1 MAKLDE
7 IKEFI
12 GFLKAVF
19 LVLVAIDSSLV
30 AWLFNHTIVNIKSVI
45 VLFLILIITIN
56 TIILFRFIL
65 IKIKSLKDL

>member
-19 LVLVAIDSSLV
+19 ITAVVIMSSLVAYLYQKPLEENYTVLVAISVDAIMISL
-30 AWLFNHTIVNIKSVI
+30 LLKK
-45 VLFLILIITIN
+45 IL
-56 TIILFRFIL
+56 
-65 IKIKSLKDL
+65 KEIKSLKDL